1 MQYYFFNTITPEVR
15 KPKIIKETRA
25 TMWELDN
32 GTIVYGTVSDRRED
46 SLCVRGVLTGEV
58 YMINRQYIRLS
69 MGKTIVGI
77 SYDNTANYN
86 FGYVEECFYA
96 LGINDTYACLSREDE
111 LSREIPNSE
120 KMAHFARRIEG
131 KNFTKNSNKVLF

>member
-1 MQYYFFNTITPEVR
+1 MQYYFSNSITPEVR

-46 SLCVRGVLTGEV
+46 GLYVRGVLTGEV
-58 YMINRQYIRLS
+58 YMINRRYIRLS
-69 MGKTIVGI
+69 MSKTIVGI
-77 SYDNTANYN
+77 SYENTANHN

-96 LGINDTYACLSREDE
+96 LGINDTYVCLSRGEVPI
-111 LSREIPNSE
+111 EIPNSE
-120 KMAHFARRIEG
+120 KMTHFARRIEG
-131 KNFTKNSNKVLF
+131 GNFTKNSNKILF